1 MIENNGI
8 YQNNEWT
15 THENKEAGPVQ
26 PVQMNIYQLFLHNRL
41 KLATFLQL
49 PQSSRGP
56 VKVGPTVLNTHFS
69 NLFSISK

>member
-26 PVQMNIYQLFLHNRL
+26 PVQMNIYQSYSYITDLSWLHFYNCHRV
-41 KLATFLQL
+41 QEG
-49 PQSSRGP
+49 Q
-56 VKVGPTVLNTHFS
+56 
-69 NLFSISK
+69 